1 MGGSIH
7 GSDNVADKDFF
18 NPCRNDIPTGMSSV
32 QNDAYSDWKPS
43 QYAGRANG
51 SDAVTIHTGDGRTI
65 YAEAGSTINIYE
77 GGNCDRRVG
86 GGRNSY
92 MPDYDNGQRDYSQRR
107 QYSYVPNDN
116 SGMYPAPRYENPQ
129 YRPVDAT
136 GYEVPYQQQSVGS
149 GVGRFFGNLLSG
161 LAVGAGVG
169 LGERALGGYYRGYGC
184 GYGAAMFAPAMLAP
198 AMLEGGYNNYNS
210 NYNNYAYN
218 GYYSQPPYFGSNYG
232 NSYYPPPMGP
242 VYGYGRH
249 GGGSFI
255 AGALTGA
262 VLTSAINS
270 GNRYQNYG
278 NGYYS

>member
-32 QNDAYSDWKPS
+32 QNDAYSDWKPA
-43 QYAGRANG
+43 QHAGRANA
-51 SDAVTIHTGDGRTI
+51 SDSVTIHTGDGRTI

-169 LGERALGGYYRGYGC
+169 LGERALGGYYRGYGG
-184 GYGAAMFAPAMLAP
+184 GYGAAMLAP